1 MLFRSKFVEQLLEER
16 NNSSF
21 KNLEDFKNRMNP
33 STSQVVTLIKA
44 GAFPTKNKRPFLIKY
59 AKSLFEVKEYKDVS
73 TLPKLQTLQESWG
86 IDTDKIKNKEE
97 RLKIYNQKRK
107 VEFDKQQEQK
117 YKKFTEEFTEK
128 YLQNEKFWEFEALS
142 IFINNNPFEKNY
154 KYVTPFEEVEDGSK
168 GVIIGI
174 VSNIIKKTDRNKKQF
189 AYVSIYSTFGL
200 IDVICWHSQ
209 YKEYQDLLKRGNQ
222 LALLCKKKDDKAI
235 CQSIKTYQQWLKD
248 RNINN

>member
-1 MLFRSKFVEQLLEER
+1 MSAAISYLYSPPQTKEFFSHSTTDIF
-16 NNSSF
+16 SF
-21 KNLEDFKNRMNP
+21 QPEAE
-33 STSQVVTLIKA
+33 T
-44 GAFPTKNKRPFLIKY
+44 NKIL
-59 AKSLFEVKEYKDVS
+59 SH
-73 TLPKLQTLQESWG
+73 
-86 IDTDKIKNKEE
+86 
-97 RLKIYNQKRK
+97 
-107 VEFDKQQEQK
+107 
-117 YKKFTEEFTEK
+117 EK

-142 IFINNNPFEKNY
+142 IFINDNPFKDIYNY
-154 KYVTPFEEVEDGSK
+154 ITSFEEVEDGSK